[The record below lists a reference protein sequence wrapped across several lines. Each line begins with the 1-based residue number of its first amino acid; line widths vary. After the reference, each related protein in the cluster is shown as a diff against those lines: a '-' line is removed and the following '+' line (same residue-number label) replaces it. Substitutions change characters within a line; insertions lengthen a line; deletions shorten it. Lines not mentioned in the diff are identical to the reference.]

1 MKKSKV
7 LALLISLVMVVSVL
21 SGCGSKPAEQSKP
34 AESKPAQSQAEQ
46 KAEPK
51 VEKKVLKISHVLP
64 TTEPIHLELVNMAQ
78 RINKRSNG
86 SLEVQVYPNS
96 ELGNNKDNLEQAVRG
111 ANIITVADP
120 GYVGDYVP
128 DYPVMNGPF
137 LYDDYKLMQK
147 LAASDW
153 HQEMVKA
160 SAAKGIKILAMD
172 WYFGARHLISGK
184 VVTKPEDLKGMK
196 VRVPPNKVWIE
207 TIKAMGGNPTTL
219 QWAEVYSGLSQ
230 GVVDAAEAPLSTL
243 FGSKLYEAKKNVA
256 LTGHF
261 KAIVGL
267 QMSQKYFDSLSDEQ
281 KKIITEEVKASGIAA
296 SEAVA
301 KSEEEWKKKMEA
313 QGVKFNEVDTA
324 AFKKACEVVY
334 KQFPEWS
341 PGLYDKVKAILA
353 K

>member
-7 LALLISLVMVVSVL
+7 LALLVSMLMIISAVL
-21 SGCGSKPAEQSKP
+21 TGCGSKPAQQSTP
-34 AESKPAQSQAEQ
+34 AESKPAASQAEQ
-46 KAEPK
+46 K
-51 VEKKVLKISHVLP
+51 VEKKVIKISHVLP
-64 TTEPIHLELVNMAQ
+64 TNEPIHEELVRMAE

-111 ANIITVADP
+111 ANILTIADP
-120 GYVGDYVP
+120 GYVADYVP
-128 DYPVMNGPF
+128 DYAVMNGPF
-137 LYDDYKLMQK
+137 LYDDYNGIQK

-153 HQEMVKA
+153 HQDMVRQ
-160 SAAKGIKILAMD
+160 SAEKGIKVLAMD

-184 VVTKPEDLKGMK
+184 AVTKPEDVKGMK
-196 VRVPPNKVWIE
+196 VRVPPNKIWIE

-243 FGSKLYEAKKNVA
+243 YGSKLHEAKKHVS

-267 QMSQKYFDSLSDEQ
+267 QMSQKYFDSLSPEQ
-281 KKIITEEVKASGIAA
+281 QQIIIEEVKASGIAA

-301 KSEEEWKKKMEA
+301 KSEEEWRKKMEA
-313 QGVKFNEVDTA
+313 EGAIFNEVDNE

-334 KQFPEWS
+334 QQFPEWT
-341 PGLYDKVKAILA
+341 PGLYDKIKAILA
-353 K
+353 E